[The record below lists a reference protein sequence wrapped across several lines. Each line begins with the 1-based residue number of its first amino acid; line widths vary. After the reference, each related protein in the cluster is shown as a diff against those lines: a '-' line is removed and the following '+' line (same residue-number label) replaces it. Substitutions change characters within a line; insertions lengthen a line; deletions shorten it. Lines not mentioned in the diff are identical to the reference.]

1 MKDVV
6 QFSWYVHIVAYI
18 VVVKG
23 EIRKAQEVFQIFHI
37 PCDEVVHG
45 EDFVAFGDESITQM

>member
-1 MKDVV
+1 
-6 QFSWYVHIVAYI
+6 

-37 PCDEVVHG
+37 TRDEVIHG
-45 EDFVAFGDESITQM
+45 EDIVAFGDESVTQM

>member
-23 EIRKAQEVFQIFHI
+23 EIRKTHQVFQIFHI
-37 PCDEVVHG
+37 PRDEVIHG
-45 EDFVAFGDESITQM
+45 EDIVAFGDESVTQM